1 MWKPRLSAV
10 HGASLLVYGVLLL
23 FALLEQ
29 FGQTTSDTKTPLIE
43 RPLAFLQS
51 AGTLWNPQMNFGELQ
66 NQAYGYLFPQGPF
79 FVVLDTLHVAPW
91 VTERLWSVLVLVI
104 GCEGARLVARA
115 IGLDVWPAWVAGM
128 AFGLNARVISQ
139 VGVRSAEVL
148 PTAVLPWVVL
158 PIVLALTGR
167 LPARRAALFSA
178 VAFLFSGAVNATGT
192 VAGLPLVA
200 ILIVWGVRRG
210 LARWSLLGWWCGF
223 LALTNVWWVSS
234 LFALARLS
242 PPFFDYVEDVS
253 TTTETTGYQA
263 ALRGMSNWVNYTF
276 LGNQPNWPAG
286 YDFAMQPALVV
297 LTGLVAVL
305 GVLGLVTMGRPW
317 RAPLVA
323 AAVLGLVSV
332 TIAHTSP
339 LQSPLAPAIQVQLDG
354 LFALLRN
361 VSKADPMLRLP
372 LALGVGVVFARV
384 LAMRLPRG
392 IPVAIPATAVVALV
406 LGMAQ
411 PAVAMEL
418 RTPGWDRV
426 PAYWEQTAD
435 FLASADG
442 QQRAWLVPGSGFAL
456 QSWGWTVDEPMQ
468 SVARTPWVS
477 RSQVPLTPPQTIRVL
492 SYLEGFLETG
502 SGSAS
507 LGETLGRLGFGFVV
521 VRHDLDASASESTTS
536 NLVSIAL
543 ARSRGVTRVATF
555 GTLDFGPAVE
565 VFRVTRAD
573 VAPDIQV
580 RPEGT
585 AATVAGASSDVVAAV
600 GDGLISP
607 DRVAAVQG
615 DSGWDRAAD
624 VVGDTYRLRERN
636 FGRVHDAEGPVL
648 SPTEPTHGDRV
659 VQNYPGNTASTPVHA
674 RYRGIAYATASTSQG
689 FTNGLGAVMPEA
701 APYAAVDGDPA
712 TGWRSSYVSRP
723 RGQWLEVRYDGEHAL
738 HDVTIHSGG
747 DPATFRQVRTWR
759 VTAGGRSR
767 NASVD
772 PFTGLA
778 EVDLGGVRSD
788 RLRITAAKVDRLSRA
803 PVQVFEVAAAGLPA
817 GRTLVEPGADLS
829 AHVAYVLSAHPETR
843 ACIATLLAP
852 DCDPGRQRLSEES
865 AGIDRVID
873 VPDAGTWTFDGIAVA
888 RARPGTEKLLEPLRS
903 RVVMHASS
911 TLASDPTVSVRSAYD
926 GSGTTSW
933 IADPGDARPRLVV
946 DWPKA
951 HTVDQVTVNPP
962 ASPAVSPTTAVL
974 RSEQGVRRVSLGDLG
989 RFEPLRTRHL
999 EITFANPTQGSSPI
1013 GLSEL
1018 YLGPRNVVAPLDGGA
1033 RTGSVCGFGPN
1044 VFVDGK
1050 RYQTRVDGFVGDVV
1064 SAGPL
1069 RVLPCFPTVAIPAGE
1084 HRVRIAS
1091 TEQFQPVS
1099 ARLVSTRSQRPPGP
1113 NTIRSLRTVEDGATR
1128 QELRVGSGPASVLST
1143 TRNFNAGWAA
1153 TLDGRPLRTIR
1164 VDGWAQ
1170 GWRLPEGDGGRIV
1183 ISYGPQASYLV
1194 LLLGGLAFAGIA
1206 LLLALVLL
1214 FRTRLSPLVPVPV
1227 DGPHTPPER
1236 LTRRE
1241 WGLRTAAFLVGGWVF
1256 AGVPAALGVLLGALV
1271 GRPTSARWLGIGL
1284 MLASVALTAAQLV
1297 PAARL
1302 RFDVADV
1309 LAGTGFFV
1317 TLMSLLPRPGRR
1329 S

>member
-10 HGASLLVYGVLLL
+10 HGASLLVYGVLVL
-23 FALLEQ
+23 FALLEK

-43 RPLAFLQS
+43 QPLAFLKS

-79 FVVLDTLHVAPW
+79 FVVLDALHAAPW

-210 LARWSLLGWWCGF
+210 LARWSLLGWWTGF
-223 LALTNVWWVSS
+223 LAVTNLWWVAS
-234 LFALARLS
+234 LIALARLS
-242 PPFFDYVEDVS
+242 PPFFDYVEDVK

-263 ALRGMSNWVNYTF
+263 ALRGMSNWVNYTY

-297 LTGLVAVL
+297 LTGLLAVL

-323 AAVLGLVSV
+323 AAVLGVVSV
-332 TIAHTSP
+332 TIAHASP
-339 LQSPLAPAIQVQLDG
+339 LQSPLAPAIQAQLDG

-384 LAMRLPRG
+384 LAMRFPRR
-392 IPVAIPATAVVALV
+392 IPVAVPATAVVALV
-406 LGMAQ
+406 LGVAQ
-411 PAVAMEL
+411 PAVAMNL

-426 PAYWEQTAD
+426 PAYWQRTAD
-435 FLASADG
+435 FLADADG
-442 QQRAWLVPGSGFAL
+442 EQRAWLVPGSGFAL

-477 RSQVPLTPPQTIRVL
+477 RSQVPLVPPQTTRVL
-492 SYLEGFLETG
+492 SRLEEYLETG

-521 VRHDLDASASESTTS
+521 VRHDLDTGASETTAS

-555 GTLDFGPAVE
+555 GALDFGPAIE
-565 VFRVTRAD
+565 VFRVRRSD
-573 VAPDIQV
+573 VAPNIQV

-585 AATVAGASSDVVAAV
+585 VATVAGASSDVVAAV
-600 GDGLISP
+600 GEGLVSP
-607 DRVAAVQG
+607 ERAAVVQG

-624 VVGDTYRLRERN
+624 VVGDSFRLRGRN

-648 SPTEPTHGDRV
+648 APSEPTHSDRV
-659 VQNYPGNTASTPVHA
+659 VQNYPGNTTSTPLHA
-674 RYRGIAYATASTSQG
+674 RYRGIAYATASSSQA
-689 FTNGLGAVMPEA
+689 FTNGLGTVMPET
-701 APYAAVDGDPA
+701 APYAAVDGDPSSA
-712 TGWRSSYVSRP
+712 WRSSNYGRP
-723 RGQWLEVRYDGEHAL
+723 RGQWLEVRYDHVRSL
-738 HDVTIHSGG
+738 HDVTIRADA
-747 DPATFRQVRTWR
+747 DPSAFRQVRTWK

-767 NASVD
+767 TANVD
-772 PFTGLA
+772 PFTGDA
-778 EVDLGGVRSD
+778 EVDLDGVRSD
-788 RLRITAAKVDRLSRA
+788 RLRITAVKVDHESRG
-803 PVQVFEVAAAGLPA
+803 PIQVFEVKATGLPA
-817 GRTLVEPGADLS
+817 VRTLVEPRADLS
-829 AHVAYVLSAHPETR
+829 AHVAYVLSARPETR
-843 ACIATLLAP
+843 ACIATLIAP

-873 VPDAGTWTFDGIAVA
+873 VPAAGAWTFDGIAVA
-888 RARPGTEKLLEPLRS
+888 RARPGTDKLLEPRRS
-903 RVVMHASS
+903 KVVMHASS
-911 TLASDPTVSVRSAYD
+911 TLTSDPAVSVRSAYD

-946 DWPKA
+946 DWSKP

-962 ASPAVSPTTAVL
+962 ASPAVSPTRAVL
-974 RSEQGVRRVSLGDLG
+974 RSKQGTRRVDLGDLG
-989 RFEPLRTRHL
+989 RFAPLRTRHL
-999 EITFANPTQGSSPI
+999 EISFANPTRGSSPI
-1013 GLSEL
+1013 GIGEV
-1018 YLGPRNVVAPLDGGA
+1018 YLGPRNLVAPLDGGA

-1069 RVLPCFPTVAIPAGE
+1069 RILPCFADMAIPAGE

-1091 TEQFQPVS
+1091 TEQFQPVT

-1113 NTIRSLRTVEDGATR
+1113 TTVRSLRTVEDRATR
-1128 QELRVGSGPASVLST
+1128 QELRVGSGPASLLST
-1143 TRNFNAGWAA
+1143 SRNFNAGWTA
-1153 TLDGRPLRTIR
+1153 TLDGRPLDTIR

-1170 GWRLPEGDGGRIV
+1170 GWRLPEGDGGHVV
-1183 ISYGPQASYLV
+1183 ISYAPQLSYLV
-1194 LLLGGLAFAGIA
+1194 LLIGGLVLAGMA
-1206 LLLALVLL
+1206 LLIAIVLL
-1214 FRTRLSPLVPVPV
+1214 LRTRLSPLVPVPV
-1227 DGPHTPPER
+1227 DGPGTPPER
-1236 LTRRE
+1236 LDRRA
-1241 WGLRTAAFLVGGWVF
+1241 WLLRVSAFAVGGWVF
-1256 AGVPAALGVLLGALV
+1256 AGVPALLGVVLGGVA
-1271 GRPTSARWLGIGL
+1271 GRAAWARWLGIGL
-1284 MLASVALTAAQLV
+1284 LLASVILTAAQLV
-1297 PAARL
+1297 PGPRL
-1302 RFDVADV
+1302 RFDVADA

-1317 TLMSLLPRPGRR
+1317 ALMSLLPRPGRR
-1329 S
+1329 P